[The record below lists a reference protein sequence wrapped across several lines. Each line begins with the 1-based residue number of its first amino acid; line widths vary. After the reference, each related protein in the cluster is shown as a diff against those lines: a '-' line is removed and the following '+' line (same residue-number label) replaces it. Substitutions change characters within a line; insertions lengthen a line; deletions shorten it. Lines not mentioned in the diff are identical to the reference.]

1 MICYL
6 NKDLQTKLRVSGQ
19 WKFIG
24 HWILTKLFLY
34 LAIPI
39 LGIMSYTYEKTN
51 QTTLWGMLSITKKRE
66 HVRIGDYPLPLSW
79 EPLFMKKLWSHKKIA
94 VCVVLW
100 LVNGENY
107 FTKSHRH
114 RSETS
119 RQLLKDTES
128 SIWLFLGQKC
138 ESESTLSSVDWLP
151 QTLAHAGI
159 CSCKAVAGF
168 RQLTFPK
175 MHWSFN

>member
-1 MICYL
+1 M
-6 NKDLQTKLRVSGQ
+6 KR
-19 WKFIG
+19 
-24 HWILTKLFLY
+24 
-34 LAIPI
+34 PI
-39 LGIMSYTYEKTN
+39 KQPFKECS
-51 QTTLWGMLSITKKRE
+51 QSQKKQE
-66 HVRIGDYPLPLSW
+66 HVRIGEHPLPLSW
-79 EPLFMKKLWSHKKIA
+79 EPLFMKKLWSHKKNA

-175 MHWSFN
+175 NALVFQLDLHSSKCIIITPFTLPRSCVSD

>member
-1 MICYL
+1 
-6 NKDLQTKLRVSGQ
+6 
-19 WKFIG
+19 
-24 HWILTKLFLY
+24 
-34 LAIPI
+34 
-39 LGIMSYTYEKTN
+39 
-51 QTTLWGMLSITKKRE
+51 MLSITNKTGTYE
-66 HVRIGDYPLPLSW
+66 NWGAPPPPQLGTPVH
-79 EPLFMKKLWSHKKIA
+79 EKIA
-94 VCVVLW
+94 VCVLLW

-114 RSETS
+114 RSETG
-119 RQLLKDTES
+119 RQLLKDTETES

-175 MHWSFN
+175 MHQSFN

>member
-1 MICYL
+1 MEIHQSLDPDKTLFVFSYS
-6 NKDLQTKLRVSGQ
+6 N
-19 WKFIG
+19 IG
-24 HWILTKLFLY
+24 HYVIYIWKDQ
-34 LAIPI
+34 
-39 LGIMSYTYEKTN
+39 SN
-51 QTTLWGMLSITKKRE
+51 
-66 HVRIGDYPLPLSW
+66 DPLRNALN
-79 EPLFMKKLWSHKKIA
+79 HKKTGTCENWGAPPPPQLGTPVHEKIMIPQKNA

-114 RSETS
+114 RSETG

-175 MHWSFN
+175 MHRSFN